1 MGTAQKGLSVKQEL
15 ALELI
20 LCGMNDG
27 EIAIRRCAWFASRRL
42 TFALIAQQGCHS
54 AVAPQEV

>member
-1 MGTAQKGLSVKQEL
+1 MGTAHKGLSVKQEL

-27 EIAIRRCAWFASRRL
+27 EIAKRAGAYLLVSNTPSVCLVI
-42 TFALIAQQGCHS
+42 IYN
-54 AVAPQEV
+54 